1 MNKCLINYLLT
12 KFLTMKL
19 QAKFLCALTLF
30 LTASFGM
37 LHAQDNNVN
46 TEFGV
51 KGGFNMSN
59 LYGSGDDV
67 DDNNILYGFNAG
79 VYATLPIS
87 DFVAIQ
93 PELLFTTKG
102 AELEYSNAFASGN
115 TKFKLNYIELPLL
128 VRVNV
133 TKNFNIHAGGYASY
147 LVSSKVTGDGTIEFD
162 EEIDADDLARFDAGI
177 SAGIGVDF
185 SPISVGL
192 RYNYGLTT
200 VGKERT
206 FAGTTYTV
214 PDAKNSNLT
223 LYLSYKLN

>member
-1 MNKCLINYLLT
+1 
-12 KFLTMKL
+12 MKM
-19 QAKFLCALTLF
+19 QTNFLCALTLF
-30 LTASFGM
+30 ISASFGM
-37 LHAQDNNVN
+37 LHAQDNNVT

-59 LYGSGDDV
+59 LYGSGEDV

-93 PELLFTTKG
+93 PEILFTTKG
-102 AELEYSNAFASGN
+102 AELDYNNALATGN
-115 TKFKLNYIELPLL
+115 AKFRLNYIEVPLL
-128 VRVNV
+128 VRVNI
-133 TKNFNIHAGGYASY
+133 TKNFNVHAGGYASY
-147 LVSSKVTGDGTIEFD
+147 LVDSKVTGDGDINFEQ
-162 EEIDADDLARFDAGI
+162 EIDTDDLNKFDAGI
-177 SAGIGVDF
+177 SAGVGVDF
-185 SPISVGL
+185 SPVSIGL

-206 FAGTTYTV
+206 VAGTTYTF

>member
-1 MNKCLINYLLT
+1 
-12 KFLTMKL
+12 MKL
-19 QAKFLCALTLF
+19 QANFLCAFTLF
-30 LTASFGM
+30 LSASFGM
-37 LHAQDNNVN
+37 LHAQDTNVT

-59 LYGSGDDV
+59 LVDSGDDP

-102 AELEYSNAFASGN
+102 SELKYDNAFATGN
-115 TKFKLNYIELPLL
+115 AKFRLNYIELPLL

-147 LVSSKVTGDGTIEFD
+147 LVSSKVTGSGDFD
-162 EEIDADDLARFDAGI
+162 FNEDIDTDDLAKFDAGL
-177 SAGIGVDF
+177 SAGLGVDF
-185 SPISVGL
+185 NPISVGV

-206 FAGTTYTV
+206 VAGTTYTF

>member
-1 MNKCLINYLLT
+1 
-12 KFLTMKL
+12 MKL
-19 QAKFLCALTLF
+19 QANFLCAFTLF
-30 LTASFGM
+30 LSASFGM
-37 LHAQDNNVN
+37 LHAQDTNVT

-59 LYGSGDDV
+59 LVDSGDDP

-102 AELEYSNAFASGN
+102 SELKYDNAFATGN
-115 TKFKLNYIELPLL
+115 AKFRLNYIELPLL

-147 LVSSKVTGDGTIEFD
+147 LVSSKVTGTGDFD
-162 EEIDADDLARFDAGI
+162 FNQDIDTEDLAKFDAGL

-185 SPISVGL
+185 NPISVGV

-206 FAGTTYTV
+206 VAGTTYTF

>member
-1 MNKCLINYLLT
+1 
-12 KFLTMKL
+12 MKM
-19 QAKFLCALTLF
+19 QSNILCALTLF

-59 LYGSGDDV
+59 LYTDDA
-67 DDNNILYGFNAG
+67 DDENILYGFNAG

-87 DFVAIQ
+87 DFIAIQ

-102 AELEYSNAFASGN
+102 AEIEYDNAFATG
-115 TKFKLNYIELPLL
+115 TGKFKLNYIELPLL
-128 VRVNV
+128 VRVNI
-133 TKNFNIHAGGYASY
+133 TKNFNVHAGGYASY
-147 LVSSKVTGDGTIEFD
+147 LVSSKVTGDGDFD
-162 EEIDADDLARFDAGI
+162 FEEEVDTDDLNKFDAGI
-177 SAGIGVDF
+177 AAGIGVDF
-185 SPISVGL
+185 NPISIGL

-206 FAGTTYTV
+206 FAGNTYTF
-214 PDAKNSNLT
+214 PDAKNSNLS

>member
-1 MNKCLINYLLT
+1 
-12 KFLTMKL
+12 MKMRSNIL
-19 QAKFLCALTLF
+19 YALTLF

-59 LYGSGDDV
+59 LYTDDA
-67 DDNNILYGFNAG
+67 DDENILYGFNAG
-79 VYATLPIS
+79 VYATLPVS

-93 PELLFTTKG
+93 PELLFTTRGSK
-102 AELEYSNAFASGN
+102 LEYNNALTQGN
-115 TKFKLNYIELPLL
+115 VKLKLNYIELPLL
-128 VRVNV
+128 VRVNI

-147 LVSSKVTGDGTIEFD
+147 LVSAKSTGDGDFEFENQYD
-162 EEIDADDLARFDAGI
+162 TDDFNKFDAGL
-177 SAGIGVDF
+177 AGGIGVDF
-185 SPISVGL
+185 NPLSVGL

-200 VGKERT
+200 IVKDGDDSS
-206 FAGTTYTV
+206 
-214 PDAKNSNLT
+214 DAKNSNLS

>member
-1 MNKCLINYLLT
+1 
-12 KFLTMKL
+12 MKM
-19 QAKFLCALTLF
+19 QTNFLCALTLF
-30 LTASFGM
+30 ISASFGM

-59 LYGSGDDV
+59 LISDGDNEPNDE
-67 DDNNILYGFNAG
+67 NILYGFNAG

-93 PELLFTTKG
+93 PEILFTTKG
-102 AELEYSNAFASGN
+102 SELEYDNAFASGN
-115 TKFKLNYIELPLL
+115 AKFRLNYIEVPLL
-128 VRVNV
+128 VRVNI
-133 TKNFNIHAGGYASY
+133 TKNFNVHAGGYASY
-147 LVSSKVTGDGTIEFD
+147 LVSSKVTGDGTFD
-162 EEIDADDLARFDAGI
+162 FNEDIDTDDLNKFDAGV
-177 SAGIGVDF
+177 SAGLGVDF
-185 SPISVGL
+185 NPISIGL

-206 FAGTTYTV
+206 VAGTTYTF

>member
-1 MNKCLINYLLT
+1 
-12 KFLTMKL
+12 MKL
-19 QAKFLCALTLF
+19 QANFLCAFTLF
-30 LTASFGM
+30 LSASFGM

-59 LYGSGDDV
+59 LIDSGDDV
-67 DDNNILYGFNAG
+67 NDNNVLYGFNAG

-102 AELEYSNAFASGN
+102 AELEYNNVLEGNA
-115 TKFKLNYIELPLL
+115 KFRLNYIELPLL
-128 VRVNV
+128 VRVNI
-133 TKNFNIHAGGYASY
+133 TKNFNVHAGGYASY
-147 LVSSKVTGDGTIEFD
+147 LVSSKVTGDGDIAFD
-162 EEIDADDLARFDAGI
+162 EAVDTDDLNKFDAGV
-177 SAGIGVDF
+177 SAGLGVDF
-185 SPISVGL
+185 NPISVGV

-200 VGKERT
+200 IGKERNIG
-206 FAGTTYTV
+206 GTTYTF
-214 PDAKNSNLT
+214 PDVRNSNLT